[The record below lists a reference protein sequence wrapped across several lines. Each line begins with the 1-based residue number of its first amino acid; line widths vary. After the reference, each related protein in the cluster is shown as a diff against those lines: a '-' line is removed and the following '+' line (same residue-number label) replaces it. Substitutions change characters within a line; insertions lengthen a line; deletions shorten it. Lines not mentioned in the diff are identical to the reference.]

1 MLNKMRAK
9 MLDGKKVIGLMF
21 ESGNTTIAEC
31 CALAGLDYII
41 IDTEHGPFEA
51 ETVME
56 LCCTC
61 ARRGMTPLVRVKEI
75 SRPAILKMLDVG
87 AMGLIIPCVKTID
100 EIKQIISYG
109 KYFPKGNRGVA
120 FARGNG
126 FGYAEPKPLTEYFED
141 CNRETML
148 IPQCETKEC
157 LEQIETVVN
166 IDGVDGIFVGPYDL
180 STALGKPGQF
190 DDPEVVA
197 AIARVLQ
204 ACKAAKKP
212 AFIYADT
219 AEAAHKHYQNGF
231 DSVCCCLDTVW
242 LVRAV
247 QQMMKEALP
256 K

>member
-1 MLNKMRAK
+1 MKNLMKEKMAK
-9 MLDGKKVIGLMF
+9 GEKTLGLMF
-21 ESGNTTIAEC
+21 ESGSTTMTEC
-31 CALAGLDYII
+31 IALAGLDYII

-56 LCCTC
+56 LVCTA
-61 ARRGMTPLVRVKEI
+61 ARRNMTPLVRVKEI

-87 AMGLIIPCVKTID
+87 AMGLIIPCVNTVE
-100 EIKQIISYG
+100 EIKKIVSYG
-109 KYFPKGNRGVA
+109 KYFPQGNRGVA

-126 FGYAEPKPLTEYFED
+126 FGYADPKPLTEYFKD

-148 IPQCETKEC
+148 IPQCETKGC
-157 LEQIETVVN
+157 LENIETIVGM
-166 IDGVDGIFVGPYDL
+166 DGVDGIFVGPYDL

-197 AIARVLQ
+197 AIARVLK

-212 AFIYADT
+212 AFIYTDT
-219 AEAAHKHYQNGF
+219 AEGAKKHFHNGF

-242 LVRAV
+242 LTRAV
-247 QQMMKEALP
+247 EQMKKDALA
-256 K
+256 